1 MSNYGDSHF
10 TEYGMNTSWYKALNM
25 VPKDSAVLDIG
36 CSSGNF
42 GAELITRKNC
52 IVDGV
57 ELDKGDVALARKVLR
72 NVYNLNIET
81 EDLSDIKEKYDIIYL
96 GDVVEHLFY
105 PIATLEKCKQLLKKD
120 GKIIFS
126 IPNMAHI
133 SIRLLLLKG
142 DFEYTETG
150 LLDKTH
156 VHFFNL
162 KEINR
167 VFNEAGYSLGE
178 LDYVEK
184 DYPATLLKKWCKD
197 AGVTVTKRFL
207 DQAKQIDAAAFQFVG
222 MAHQA
227 KKKKYKLAQFGPVDF
242 FEDFHNNTVN
252 NYIQQVTDLTDRLS
266 TLQTENSRLKSGLV
280 RRGLR
285 KAKRLIKPQK

>member
-1 MSNYGDSHF
+1 MSNYADSHF
-10 TEYGMNTSWYKALNM
+10 EEHGENTSWFKAMKLIPENS
-25 VPKDSAVLDIG
+25 KVLDIG

-42 GAELITRKNC
+42 GAELIARKGC
-52 IVDGV
+52 IVDGI
-57 ELDKGDVALARKVLR
+57 ELYEGDAKLAKKFLR
-72 NVYNLNIET
+72 NVYNLNVET
-81 EDLSDIKEKYDIIYL
+81 DDISEITEKYDIIYL
-96 GDVVEHLFY
+96 GDVVEHLY
-105 PIATLEKCKQLLKKD
+105 HTIDTLERCKTFLKKD
-120 GKIIFS
+120 GKIVFS

-167 VFNEAGYSLGE
+167 VFNEAGYAIQD

-197 AGVTVTKRFL
+197 AGVTVTKKFL

-222 MAHQA
+222 TAQQA
-227 KKKKYKLAQFGPVDF
+227 PKKKYKLAQFGPIDF
-242 FEDFHNNTVN
+242 FEEFHNNTVN
-252 NYIQQVTDLTDRLS
+252 NYVNQISDLNKQVA
-266 TLQTENSRLKSGLV
+266 ELKGGKNRSKLNIV

-285 KAKRLIKPQK
+285 KTKRLLKP